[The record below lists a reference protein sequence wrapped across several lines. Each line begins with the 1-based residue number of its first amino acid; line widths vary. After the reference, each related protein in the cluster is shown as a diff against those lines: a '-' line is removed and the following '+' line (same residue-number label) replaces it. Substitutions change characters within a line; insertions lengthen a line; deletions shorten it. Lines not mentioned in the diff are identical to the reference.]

1 MPVDLL
7 VVSSQLDILI
17 EMLNQ
22 VPNLRGVLDH
32 LGKPPIAEGRMD
44 PWEKQIEKLARFPR
58 LYCKLSGM
66 VTEADHQNWKKEH
79 FVPYVQKV
87 IQAFGPD
94 RVMYGSD
101 WPVCLLAAEYDDV
114 INVLL
119 HALPQEW
126 GEAEMQKCFGENAK
140 TFYKL

>member
-1 MPVDLL
+1 
-7 VVSSQLDILI
+7 
-17 EMLNQ
+17 
-22 VPNLRGVLDH
+22 
-32 LGKPPIAEGRMD
+32 
-44 PWEKQIEKLARFPR
+44 
-58 LYCKLSGM
+58 
-66 VTEADHQNWKKEH
+66 
-79 FVPYVQKV
+79 
-87 IQAFGPD
+87 
-94 RVMYGSD
+94 MYGSD